1 MEIVKKFRRE
11 VNVAFSRLCRRK
23 TTVNYLGLKLRV
35 PLIYG
40 MGRGYLT
47 TGEMWMSHCIELL
60 TGLKQG
66 AILDIGGNVGVFL
79 VKLRV
84 IDQHREYFGFEP
96 NPVCNFYVQELIRL
110 NSFKNSRFYPVA
122 ISNENSMRTLYARK
136 LGEKRASM
144 HKFMRENEKLG
155 YSFEMVTVQ
164 GDEFIRRLP
173 LSEISLI
180 KIDVEGAEYEV
191 IDGIRGVLK
200 DYRPFVFC
208 EVLNLNSDVG
218 EFEERKRRID
228 AIINILH
235 ELGYDIVAF
244 KTTGGV
250 TVLSKADEFNQDY
263 EDDYI
268 FSPSELTEKIL
279 ETRGIL
285 S

>member
-1 MEIVKKFRRE
+1 MELIKKFRRE
-11 VNVAFSRLCRRK
+11 VNVALSKLCRRK
-23 TTVNYLGLKLRV
+23 TTVNYLGMKLQV

-47 TGEMWMSHCIELL
+47 TREMLMSHCIGLL

-66 AILDIGGNVGVFL
+66 AVLDIGGNVGVFL

-84 IDQHREYFGFEP
+84 IDKQREYFGFEP

-110 NSFKNSRFYPVA
+110 NGFENSSFYPVA

-164 GDEFIRRLP
+164 GEEFVRQLP

-191 IDGIRGVLK
+191 IDGIKGILR

-208 EVLNLNSDVG
+208 EVLDLISDIG
-218 EFEERKRRID
+218 EFEERRRRVD
-228 AIINILH
+228 AILTILY
-235 ELGYDIVAF
+235 ELGYDVVGF
-244 KTTGGV
+244 KTSGGV
-250 TVLSKADEFNQDY
+250 SVLNKAEEFNRDY
-263 EDDYI
+263 QGDYI

-285 S
+285 P